1 MRPSSIE
8 RPEDDV
14 TLQLLDDVID
24 GSIAGTGRL
33 PPAEDADGGDPRPA
47 RAPRT
52 RPQAGPQ
59 AWTSIALR

>member
-24 GSIAGTGRL
+24 GSIAGLAVYHLLKMQMEAIRGL
-33 PPAEDADGGDPRPA
+33 PERPE
-47 RAPRT
+47 RDR
-52 RPQAGPQ
+52 RPVP
-59 AWTSIALR
+59 SLD

>member
-24 GSIAGTGRL
+24 GSIAGLAIYHLLKMQMEAIRGLPERL
-33 PPAEDADGGDPRPA
+33 ERDRRPVH
-47 RAPRT
+47 
-52 RPQAGPQ
+52 
-59 AWTSIALR
+59 SLD